1 MRSGCW
7 VVAWLALAG
16 CVFAQT
22 SPTAGHGT
30 LLRVKVHGGTLEG
43 NLDGDSPDR
52 DVSIYLPP
60 SYSAEKHRRYPVVYV
75 LHGFTDDDEAW
86 NSPATP
92 HFIKLPAV
100 MDAALAKGDAREM
113 ILVMP
118 NAYTRFQGS
127 MYSRSVTV
135 GDWEG
140 FITSDLVS
148 WVDRHYRTIPTAASR
163 GLAGH
168 SMGGY
173 GTMRIGMKHPEVFSS
188 IYLLSP
194 CCMSA
199 SALARG
205 SPQAMAKLE
214 AIRTVEDVQKGDF
227 LTKAVFASAA
237 AWSPNP
243 KNPPFFLDLPVKDG
257 QPQPQVDAKFAANAP
272 LAMIDQYI
280 PELKR
285 LHAIAF
291 DAGSRD
297 EPIASTVRQ
306 LDRILT
312 AYGIP
317 HEFQIYEGNHIDHI
331 AERVGTKML
340 PFFSKNL
347 AFPRARR

>member
-1 MRSGCW
+1 MSSGYW
-7 VVAWLALAG
+7 VVAFLALSG
-16 CVFAQT
+16 CLIAQT
-22 SPTAGHGT
+22 SATTRHGT
-30 LLRVKVHGGTLEG
+30 LVRTKVHGAGLEG
-43 NLDGDSPDR
+43 NLEGDSPDR

-60 SYSAEKHRRYPVVYV
+60 SYSVEKHRRYPVVYV
-75 LHGFTDDDEAW
+75 LHGFTDDDKKW
-86 NSPATP
+86 NDADTP

-100 MDAALAKGDAREM
+100 TDKSLANGDTREM

-127 MYSRSVTV
+127 MYSKSVTV
-135 GDWEG
+135 GDWEQ
-140 FITSDLVS
+140 FISQDLVS
-148 WVDRHYRTIPTAASR
+148 WVDQHYRTIRAAASR

-173 GTMRIGMKHPEVFSS
+173 GTMGIGMKHPEVFSS

-194 CCMSA
+194 CCMA
-199 SALARG
+199 AGGPAPR
-205 SPQAMAKLE
+205 SPKME
-214 AIRTVEDVQKGDF
+214 AIHTIEDFEKADF
-227 LTKAVFASAA
+227 LTKAAFASAA

-257 QPQPQVDAKFAANAP
+257 RPQPAVEAKWAANAP
-272 LAMIDQYI
+272 LAMIDQHI

-285 LHAIAF
+285 LHAIAL

-297 EPIASTVRQ
+297 EPIATTVRD

-312 AYGIP
+312 DYGIP
-317 HEFQIYEGNHIDHI
+317 HAFEIYEGNHLDHI

-347 AFPRARR
+347 TFERVRH

>member
-1 MRSGCW
+1 MRSGYW
-7 VVAWLALAG
+7 VAAFLALGG
-16 CVFAQT
+16 CLFAQT
-22 SPTAGHGT
+22 SPATRQGT
-30 LLRVKVHGGTLEG
+30 LVRPKVHGAGLEG

-60 SYSAEKHRRYPVVYV
+60 SYSVEKHRHYPVVYV
-75 LHGFTDDDEAW
+75 LHGFTDDDEKW

-92 HFIKLPAV
+92 HFVKLPAV
-100 MDAALAKGDAREM
+100 MDKVLANGDAREM

-127 MYSRSVTV
+127 MYSKSATV
-135 GDWEG
+135 GDWEQ
-140 FITSDLVS
+140 FIASDLVS
-148 WVDRHYRTIPTAASR
+148 WVDQHYRTIPAAASR

-194 CCMSA
+194 CCMA
-199 SALARG
+199 ANLLAPR
-205 SPQAMAKLE
+205 SSKAEAVHTLE
-214 AIRTVEDVQKGDF
+214 DFEKADF
-227 LTKAVFASAA
+227 LTKALFASGA

-243 KNPPFFLDLPVKDG
+243 QNPPFFLDLPVKDG
-257 QPQPQVDAKFAANAP
+257 KPQPLVEAKWAANAP

-280 PELKR
+280 PELRR
-285 LHAIAF
+285 LHAIGF
-291 DAGSRD
+291 DAGSHD
-297 EPIASTVRQ
+297 EPIASTVRN

-317 HEFQIYEGNHIDHI
+317 HAFEIYEGNHIDHI
-331 AERVGTKML
+331 AERVGTTML

-347 AFPRARR
+347 ASARARR